1 MQLDWIRS
9 FVTLAHLKHFT
20 KTSEFLNLSQP
31 TISVHIKK
39 LEDYLGLK
47 LIRRSGTNQDFELT
61 NPGLQVFEQGKK
73 MLEISRNI
81 ESIKERNEEVLLR
94 IGATHTVSDVL
105 LPDFV
110 KKIKLLYPFIQLKL
124 MIHNHEQIVEELR
137 KNEIDIALVEGTSG
151 LDPFQVEVVS
161 RDELRFYAQHRMAI
175 ETSPLLLR
183 EKGSGTREYADQ
195 FLRLERIEPVEIIEV
210 SSHYLIKQLAVRGL
224 GIGFLSYLM
233 VKEEVLEGKLVPLDP
248 HVVFRPFYAVYA
260 EEYSAGTIHSE
271 ILKLLRNFS

>member
-1 MQLDWIRS
+1 MQLDWIKS

-39 LEDYLGLK
+39 LEEYLGLK
-47 LIRRSGTNQDFELT
+47 LIRRSGTNQSFELT
-61 NPGLQVFEQGKK
+61 NAGMQVYEQGKK
-73 MLEISRNI
+73 MLEISRTI
-81 ESIKERNEEVLLR
+81 ESIKEKNEEMLLR

-110 KKIKLLYPFIQLKL
+110 KKIKLLYPYIHLKL
-124 MIHNHEQIVEELR
+124 IIHNHEQIVEELR
-137 KNEIDIALVEGTSG
+137 LNKIDIALVEGTRG

-161 RDELRFYAQHRMAI
+161 RDELRFYAQYRMSI
-175 ETSPLLLR
+175 VNSPLILR

-195 FLRLERIEPVEIIEV
+195 FLRSERIEPVEIIEA
-210 SSHYLIKQLAVRGL
+210 SSHYLIKQLALRGL
-224 GIGFLSYLM
+224 GVGFLSYSM

-248 HVVFRPFYAVYA
+248 HVVYRPFYVVCAVEYA
-260 EEYSAGTIHSE
+260 SGTIHSE
-271 ILKLLRNFS
+271 VLKLLQNLS

>member
-31 TISVHIKK
+31 TISVHIRK

-47 LIRRSGTNQDFELT
+47 LIQRSGMNQSFELT
-61 NPGLQVFEQGKK
+61 NVGVQVFEQGKK
-73 MLEISRNI
+73 MLEISRTI
-81 ESIKERNEEVLLR
+81 ESIKEENEEILLR

-110 KKIKLLYPFIQLKL
+110 KKIKLLYPFIRLKL
-124 MIHNHEQIVEELR
+124 MIHNHEQIVVELQ
-137 KNEIDIALVEGTSG
+137 KKKIDIALVEGTSG

-161 RDELRFYAQHRMAI
+161 RDELRFYAQHKMTI
-175 ETSPLLLR
+175 ENSPLILR

-195 FLRLERIEPVEIIEV
+195 LLRSERIEPTEIIEA

-224 GIGFLSYLM
+224 GIGFLSYWM
-233 VKEEVLEGKLVPLDP
+233 VKDEVSEGKLVPLDP
-248 HVVFRPFYAVYA
+248 HVVYRPFYAVYA
-260 EEYSAGTIHSE
+260 EEYASGTIYSE
-271 ILKLLRNFS
+271 VLKLLRKFS